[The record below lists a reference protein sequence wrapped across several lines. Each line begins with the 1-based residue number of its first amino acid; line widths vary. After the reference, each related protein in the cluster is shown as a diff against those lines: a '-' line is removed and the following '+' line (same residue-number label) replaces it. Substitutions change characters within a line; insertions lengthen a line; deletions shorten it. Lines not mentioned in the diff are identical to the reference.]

1 MKVSDELLYSDLADA
16 VLALAKF
23 HLSGGRKGDGSY
35 ETCQKA
41 LSASALISV
50 MTVNY
55 DVHRQADIREGI
67 EMAAKVCERKAQEFL
82 SPQYAVGQP
91 LSSFQ
96 ERFACGECATAIRAL
111 AGEVK

>member
-1 MKVSDELLYSDLADA
+1 MKVSDELIYSDLADA

-23 HLSGGRKGDGSY
+23 HLSGGHKGDGSD

-55 DVHRQADIREGI
+55 DVRHQAGIREGI
-67 EMAAKVCERKAQEFL
+67 ELAAKVAEGH
-82 SPQYAVGQP
+82 QYGADRAY
-91 LSSFQ
+91 LNTCKLR
-96 ERFACGECATAIRAL
+96 EEHRNDIATAIRAM
-111 AGEVK
+111 AGEIERWL